1 MAGNG
6 APSASDAALADLLGA
21 QQQQLAHLSQQITQF
36 QVQNRQQT
44 THIRQI
50 PLIPKLS
57 RAEDLQ
63 TWRGMLVMVL
73 YDFNL
78 LEYLVGPDIPEPKDP
93 AARRSWLIDRL
104 DLDEYI
110 QATVSDPEIWNTLRT
125 FGWSAKDT
133 DPKKT
138 FNLVIRYFE
147 RGALETSFDMHHEL
161 VTARCEAFDSLASF
175 LTRITYLKERL
186 EDTDFRMNEKTYT
199 CLALKGIAS
208 KYPDI
213 CTRWVPHM
221 EAVTWGELM
230 GELWAQAD
238 GENDEANSPM
248 PVPGRTSGQKRPRRE

>member
-104 DLDEYI
+104 DLTSTSKPRFLI
-110 QATVSDPEIWNTLRT
+110 
-125 FGWSAKDT
+125 
-133 DPKKT
+133 PKSG
-138 FNLVIRYFE
+138 IP
-147 RGALETSFDMHHEL
+147 
-161 VTARCEAFDSLASF
+161 C
-175 LTRITYLKERL
+175 ERL
-186 EDTDFRMNEKTYT
+186 VGLPRIRTPRKRS
-199 CLALKGIAS
+199 IS
-208 KYPDI
+208 SSDI
-213 CTRWVPHM
+213 SREVP
-221 EAVTWGELM
+221 
-230 GELWAQAD
+230 
-238 GENDEANSPM
+238 
-248 PVPGRTSGQKRPRRE
+248 